1 MTVSDPLADAK
12 ARGIRALIFDFDG
25 TILDTESREFWHW
38 QELYRTHGR
47 ELALTD
53 WQSGI
58 GTWDAFDPWAGLPDT
73 VQADREQVH
82 AELHG
87 RILADIQE
95 QDVRPGVRAVLEA
108 VQPAGFRLALA
119 TSSDRA
125 WVTRWLEHHNMLHLF
140 EVMATRDDVARVK
153 PDPELYLLAVERLGL
168 RPEECIAVEDSLNGA
183 TAAVAAGTRVLV
195 VPNDVTRTQP
205 FPPTWPRLGGYEGG
219 LAEVVRVAVGG
230 ASTS

>member
-1 MTVSDPLADAK
+1 MSS
-12 ARGIRALIFDFDG
+12 G
-25 TILDTESREFWHW
+25 TGRSCTG
-38 QELYRTHGR
+38 QHGR

-108 VQPAGFRLALA
+108 
-119 TSSDRA
+119 
-125 WVTRWLEHHNMLHLF
+125 
-140 EVMATRDDVARVK
+140 
-153 PDPELYLLAVERLGL
+153 
-168 RPEECIAVEDSLNGA
+168 
-183 TAAVAAGTRVLV
+183 AAACRISPCPG
-195 VPNDVTRTQP
+195 NQQ
-205 FPPTWPRLGGYEGG
+205 
-219 LAEVVRVAVGG
+219 
-230 ASTS
+230 